1 MAGPAPSTAPAASP
15 ALPGGLLWAFHEGFS
30 AYVARLP
37 DGHVGVSGGA
47 QLRPDGRV
55 LFPADDRC
63 APAGDHSVPASDGST
78 TGMRARGAVHFT
90 GHHGLL
96 AVTLA
101 NPAVVQEAGRA
112 VLTIT
117 DPFAPDRRMV
127 LASLGSRVP
136 GPAPGL
142 CHYGEPLLTEE
153 GADLF
158 LGHYREGTP
167 LAPLEVRPRPSAA
180 ATTVSAAVSPDALPI
195 PYAFPYAFP
204 HEDA

>member
-1 MAGPAPSTAPAASP
+1 MAGPAPSSAPAASRV
-15 ALPGGLLWAFHEGFS
+15 LPGGLLWAFHEGFS
-30 AYVARLP
+30 AYVSRLS

-47 QLRPDGRV
+47 QFRPDGRV

-63 APAGDHSVPASDGST
+63 APAGDRHT
-78 TGMRARGAVHFT
+78 TGMHTRGAVHFT

-101 NPAVVQEAGRA
+101 DPALVQEAGRA
-112 VLTIT
+112 VLTII
-117 DPFAPDRRMV
+117 DPFAPDHRMV

-142 CHYGEPLLTEE
+142 CRYGEPRLTEE

-167 LAPLEVRPRPSAA
+167 LAPLEVLPHSTAW
-180 ATTVSAAVSPDALPI
+180 TTASPDALP
-195 PYAFPYAFP
+195 FP